1 MPSVPPRVG
10 ANPTTWGNRQTGNPQ
25 LRSYRPNP
33 QLLSKSFK
41 GFHVDM
47 ASSGNT
53 SHLNVSLRKA
63 VELCSQPRHFMGSDL
78 TCGYLGAYFHHTPVI
93 NFQGSSDHFLAHL
106 GKSF

>member
-25 LRSYRPNP
+25 LRSYRLNP

-53 SHLNVSLRKA
+53 LLVSHLNVSLRKA
-63 VELCSQPRHFMGSDL
+63 VEL
-78 TCGYLGAYFHHTPVI
+78 
-93 NFQGSSDHFLAHL
+93 
-106 GKSF
+106 